1 MLVSLHWTE
10 RTTAALM
17 ALAAEMAACCA
28 SHASETLLSLDVGRN
43 LITLLVVLRPDSV
56 PSSSESSRLSAEAQL
71 H

>member
-1 MLVSLHWTE
+1 
-10 RTTAALM
+10 M